1 MLKILFD
8 EYCKHKKLILL
19 YVSLCIFASVFCG
32 PFLNDFI
39 PGSATVVATADPAT
53 VTLSEGETLSTLTQK
68 ILGNSISSIAGGY
81 ASVVAI
87 SCEPFSALLFLGII
101 ETVNRWCGYPLEMMS
116 TPAGNPIV
124 LLVIAIFWAASK
136 LMKSNETTQVFG
148 MVTLGELEKYL
159 GLVFILVLGVLNVTG
174 ISTGVMNAVISA
186 ASPEAVAAPAA
197 TTWITVIS
205 IAWSVILSI
214 VSVAVYFIMKTVMS
228 GIDVLQLSLSFIP
241 GSAFFFE
248 TAKTL
253 FAVFLITVNVIFPPL
268 GIALNIIIFIIGC
281 ILFKTCYHAVQ
292 YFRNIYFRP
301 LVKRIKGFD
310 PQISL
315 VSKKLPKRI
324 RKYCEAEGIQMKLAI
339 PVYPLK
345 YIGEEKVRKYHKM
358 WLITDGEN
366 NYCMRKRAGKK
377 KVRKISINPTFEQ
390 PVYIKKGLWSYEIF
404 SFLPGEENKNKR
416 FPKKAFSFAF
426 SMEYLYKIDDIIRL
440 TDCENYNLIQQANKL
455 TKKQQREE
463 KRLQRKEA
471 ILRRLDN
478 LKNRI
483 GQNEDKQGY

>member
-1 MLKILFD
+1 MIKILFD
-8 EYCKHKKLILL
+8 EYCKHKKIILL
-19 YVSLCIFASVFCG
+19 YVCLCIFMSIFCG
-32 PFLNDFI
+32 PFLNDYM
-39 PGSATVVATADPAT
+39 PGTAAVMATADETA

-87 SCEPFSALLFLGII
+87 SCEPFTALLFLGII
-101 ETVNRWCGYPLEMMS
+101 ETVNRWCGYPLDMMS

-148 MVTLGELEKYL
+148 MITLGELEKYL

-174 ISTGVMNAVISA
+174 ISTGVMDAVLSA
-186 ASPEAVAAPAA
+186 ASPESVATPSTAA
-197 TTWITVIS
+197 WVTVLS

-214 VSVAVYFIMKTVMS
+214 LSVAVYFIMKTVMS

-248 TAKTL
+248 TAKTV

-281 ILFKTCYHAVQ
+281 ILFKSCYHAVQ
-292 YFRNIYFRP
+292 YFRHIYIKP
-301 LVKRIKGFD
+301 LLKRIKGFD

-315 VSKKLPKRI
+315 VSKKLPRRI
-324 RKYCEAEGIQMKLAI
+324 RKYCEAEGIDIKAAL

-345 YIGEEKVRKYHKM
+345 YVGEERVKKYHRW
-358 WLITDGEN
+358 WLITDNEHT
-366 NYCMRKRAGKK
+366 YYIKKRAGKK
-377 KVRKISINPTFEQ
+377 RVRKLCFEPTFEE
-390 PVYIKKGLWSYEIF
+390 PVYIRKGLWSYEIF

-416 FPKKAFSFAF
+416 FPKKTFSFAL
-426 SMEYLYKIDDIIRL
+426 SMEYLYKIDDIMQL
-440 TDCENYNLIQQANKL
+440 TGYENYNLVLEANKMS
-455 TKKQQREE
+455 KRQQREE
-463 KRLQRKEA
+463 KRLRRKEA
-471 ILRRLDN
+471 ILQKLDN
-478 LKNRI
+478 LKHSI
-483 GQNEDKQGY
+483 GQNSDKQEY